1 MRKTLILV
9 LVAAGVLLGTGAMQ
23 SQQNGEDAKFTKFV
37 DTFLDAYW
45 KFYPTAGTMN
55 GFAKYNDKLEDLAES
70 NIERYLAGLDKFNAE
85 LVNKIAKD
93 KLSPEAQIDLDL
105 VRNLIDFDQYR
116 LEKIAPQLLNP
127 LYYNEILYYSLAGL
141 LANDVNDAK
150 LKAATERLKAIPGF
164 VKQAKENLKTP
175 PKEYTDAAAKQAAAL
190 LDYYKTELPKAADKG
205 GAEAKSKFQAEYAKA
220 VAAVDD
226 YAKFL
231 SGELQGKST
240 GNVRFGPEA
249 HQRTL
254 QIRTGHTMMLNDLNA
269 IAAADTKNIR
279 NEMFKACFAYYK
291 IMDPKFDIEN
301 PAEYPA
307 NLKNDQNALTNAV
320 VQHVLDKIKSN
331 QPAKTE
337 WAAKI
342 KSAAADIKAFLGKTK
357 ILDIPDQELTF
368 DLLPP
373 FERGYAL
380 GRLAGPAPYD
390 KSASFTYLLN
400 PYADALAADQQA
412 SFMDEFTNY
421 MIPMWTIRNVY
432 PGRFFPAAFTAK
444 DASIP
449 RKLSP
454 NAALQAGW
462 PLYIQDMFIYA
473 GFNNYDLKQRLM
485 ELKLKLQAV
494 IDFQVDVS
502 FHEGNKTDK
511 DRAIKLMTE
520 TGFQT
525 QAEAERKW
533 NLIVLHPG
541 VASYA
546 YIGYQEILEM
556 EKNFKSAKGDQFNKK
571 DFARKLL
578 NYGSLPF
585 RFLKDKVAQ

>member
-1 MRKTLILV
+1 
-9 LVAAGVLLGTGAMQ
+9 MQ
-23 SQQNGEDAKFTKFV
+23 SQQNGEDAKFAKFV

-45 KFYPTAGTMN
+45 KFYPTAATLN
-55 GFAKYNDKLEDLAES
+55 GFDKYNDKLEDLAES
-70 NIERYLAGLDKFNAE
+70 NIEKYLAGLDKFNAE
-85 LVNKIAKD
+85 LINKIAKD
-93 KLSPEAQIDLDL
+93 KLSPEAQIDIELI
-105 VRNLIDFDQYR
+105 RNLIDYDQLR
-116 LEKIAPQLLNP
+116 LEKIAARRLNP
-127 LYYNEILYYSLAGL
+127 RYYNEILYYSLAAL
-141 LANDVNDAK
+141 LNGDVNDAK
-150 LKAATERLKAIPGF
+150 LKAATERLKAIPGL

-175 PKEYTDAAAKQAAAL
+175 PKEYTDAAVRQMIVL
-190 LDYYKTELPKAADKG
+190 LDFYKTEIPKLIDKG
-205 GAEAKSKFQAEYAKA
+205 GTEAKSKFQAEYAKA

-226 YAKFL
+226 YGKFL

-254 QIRTGHTMMLNDLNA
+254 QVRTGHTMMLNDLNA
-269 IAAADTKNIR
+269 IATADTKNIR
-279 NEMFKACFAYYK
+279 NEMFKCCFAYYK
-291 IMDPKFDIEN
+291 IMDPKFDIEK
-301 PAEYPA
+301 PQA
-307 NLKNDQNALTNAV
+307 NLTEDQLVNTV
-320 VQHVLDKIKSN
+320 VQHVMNKIKSN
-331 QPAKTE
+331 QPAKDE
-337 WAAKI
+337 WATKI
-342 KSAAADIKAFLGKTK
+342 KAAAADIKAFLGTTK
-357 ILDIPDQELTF
+357 MLDVPDQELAF

-380 GRLAGPAPYD
+380 GRLSGPAPYD
-390 KSASFTYLLN
+390 KAGSFTYLLN

-421 MIPMWTIRNVY
+421 MIPMWTVRYVY
-432 PGRFFPAAFTAK
+432 PGAFFPAAFTAK
-444 DASIP
+444 DATLL

-462 PLYIQDMFIYA
+462 PIYIQDMFLYA

-494 IDFQVDVS
+494 IDFQIDVS
-502 FHEGNKTDK
+502 FHEGNKTEK

-546 YIGYQEILEM
+546 YIGYQEILDM
-556 EKNFKSAKGDQFNKK
+556 EKNFKAAKGDQFNKK

-585 RFLKDKVAQ
+585 RFLKEKVAQ

>member
-1 MRKTLILV
+1 
-9 LVAAGVLLGTGAMQ
+9 VLLGTGAAL
-23 SQQNGEDAKFTKFV
+23 SQQNGEDTKFAKFV

-70 NIERYLAGLDKFNAE
+70 NIEKYLAGLDKFNAE

-93 KLSPEAQIDLDL
+93 KLSPEVQIDLDL
-105 VRNLIDFDQYR
+105 IRSFIEYDQLR

-127 LYYNEILYYSLAGL
+127 LYYNEILYYSLAAL
-141 LANDVNDAK
+141 LSGDVNDAT
-150 LKAATERLKAIPGF
+150 LKAAVERLKAIPGL

-175 PKEYTDAAAKQAAAL
+175 PKEYTDAAAKQAVAL

-205 GAEAKSKFQAEYAKA
+205 GADTKAKFQAEYAKA
-220 VAAVDD
+220 VAAVDE

-254 QIRTGHTMMLNDLNA
+254 QAETGHTMMLNDLNA
-269 IAAADTKNIR
+269 IATADTKNIR
-279 NEMFKACFAYYK
+279 NEMFKTCFAYYK
-291 IMDPKFDIEN
+291 IMDPKFDIEK
-301 PAEYPA
+301 PPA
-307 NLKNDQNALTNAV
+307 NLSGDQLINTII
-320 VQHVLDKIKSN
+320 QHVMNKIKAN
-331 QPAKTE
+331 QPAKDE

-342 KSAAADIKAFLGKTK
+342 KAAAADIKAFLGTTK
-357 ILDIPDQELTF
+357 MLDMPDQDLTI
-368 DLLPP
+368 DLLPA
-373 FERGYAL
+373 FSRVYSL
-380 GRLAGPAPYD
+380 GHLSVPTPYD
-390 KSASFTYLLN
+390 KAGSYSYLLN
-400 PYADALAADQQA
+400 PYADTLAADQQA
-412 SFMDEFTNY
+412 SFMDEYTNY
-421 MIPMWTIRNVY
+421 MIPMWTVRYVY
-432 PGRFFPAAFTAK
+432 PGAFFPAAFSPK
-444 DASIP
+444 DASLP
-449 RKLSP
+449 RKLSR
-454 NAALQAGW
+454 NKALQAGW

-473 GFNNYDLKQRLM
+473 GFNNFDLKQRLM

-520 TGFQT
+520 TGFQS

-533 NLIVLHPG
+533 NQIILHPG

-546 YIGYQEILEM
+546 YIGYQEILDM
-556 EKNFKSAKGDQFNKK
+556 EKNFKAAKGDQFNKK

-578 NYGSLPF
+578 SYGSLPF
-585 RFLKDKVAQ
+585 RFLKEKVAQ

>member
-9 LVAAGVLLGTGAMQ
+9 LIAAGILLGTGVMQ
-23 SQQNGEDAKFTKFV
+23 SQQNGEDAKFAKFV

-45 KFYPTAGTMN
+45 KFYPTAATLN
-55 GFAKYNDKLEDLAES
+55 GFDKYNDKLEDLAES
-70 NIERYLAGLDKFNAE
+70 NIEKYLAGLDKFNAE
-85 LVNKIAKD
+85 LINKIAKD
-93 KLSPEAQIDLDL
+93 KLSPEAQIDIELI
-105 VRNLIDFDQYR
+105 RNLIDYDQLR
-116 LEKIAPQLLNP
+116 LEKIAAWRMNP
-127 LYYNEILYYSLAGL
+127 LYYNEILYYSLAAL
-141 LANDVNDAK
+141 LNGDVNDAK
-150 LKAATERLKAIPGF
+150 LKAATERLKAIPGL

-175 PKEYTDAAAKQAAAL
+175 PKEYTDAAVRQMIVL
-190 LDYYKTELPKAADKG
+190 LDFYKTEIPKLIDKG

-226 YAKFL
+226 YGKFL

-254 QIRTGHTMMLNDLNA
+254 QVRTGHTMMLNDLNA
-269 IAAADTKNIR
+269 IATADTKNIR
-279 NEMFKACFAYYK
+279 NEMFKACFAYFK
-291 IMDPKFDIEN
+291 IMDPKFDIEK
-301 PAEYPA
+301 PPA
-307 NLKNDQNALTNAV
+307 NLSGDQLVNTV
-320 VQHVLDKIKSN
+320 VLHVLNKIKSN
-331 QPAKTE
+331 QPAKDE
-337 WAAKI
+337 WTAKI
-342 KSAAADIKAFLGKTK
+342 KAAAADIKTFLGTTK
-357 ILDIPDQELTF
+357 MLDVPDQELSIE
-368 DLLPP
+368 LLPA

-380 GRLAGPAPYD
+380 GRLSGPTPYD
-390 KSASFTYLLN
+390 KTGAFTYLLN

-421 MIPMWTIRNVY
+421 MIPMWTIRYVY
-432 PGRFFPAAFTAK
+432 PGGFFPAAFTAK
-444 DASIP
+444 DATLL

-454 NAALQAGW
+454 NAALRAGW
-462 PLYIQDMFIYA
+462 PLYIQDMFLYA

-494 IDFQVDVS
+494 IDFQIDVS

-546 YIGYQEILEM
+546 YIGYQEILDM
-556 EKNFKSAKGDQFNKK
+556 EKNFKAAKGDQFNKK

-585 RFLKDKVAQ
+585 RFLKEKVAQ